1 MTSGALLL
9 AQSSGPVAP
18 AWVIIPV
25 ACVAMLVVAAHVIAL
40 GKAEMPASRRRI
52 RSASG
57 ALMLL
62 TIPILAYASSMV
74 SPSQTRLFILSWALG
89 VGLLTL
95 VVALALLDMLNT
107 LRLHR
112 AEKAALRRSLR
123 EALTR
128 PADPAS

>member
-1 MTSGALLL
+1 MTFSPPLL
-9 AQSSGPVAP
+9 AQAAAPVAS
-18 AWVIIPV
+18 AWIMIPV

-62 TIPILAYASSMV
+62 TIPVLAYASSIV
-74 SPSQTRLFILSWALG
+74 TPAQTRLFVLSWTLG

-112 AEKAALRRSLR
+112 AEKAALRQSLR
-123 EALTR
+123 ETLTR